1 MVTGPDCV
9 LFQPLESTEGVRNSS
24 MADALAEKQRELDN
38 LRAQFDSFVESSQEL
53 EQELERSLKDA
64 EASLAEA
71 LKKKSLAEEKL
82 ASLQENSARSG
93 KEQDKL
99 FKESDRIKERL
110 SQVEADKI

>member
-1 MVTGPDCV
+1 
-9 LFQPLESTEGVRNSS
+9 

-71 LKKKSLAEEKL
+71 LKK
-82 ASLQENSARSG
+82 
-93 KEQDKL
+93 
-99 FKESDRIKERL
+99 
-110 SQVEADKI
+110 